1 MKRVVLFIAGGL
13 FAVSVFAQGI
23 KDLDAAWVKAAKA
36 GDVEGLVK
44 LYAPTAVTYM
54 PDEMKAKGT
63 DEVRASFQKFLG
75 ANTVTEM
82 TLSQDFETTSGNL
95 AASSGTFSMTVTP
108 KGGGAAQTMEGR
120 YSSVAVKK
128 NGKWMY
134 VSDHASVPLPPAPAA
149 AAPPAQPAPAV
160 TPLPAPG
167 P

>member
-1 MKRVVLFIAGGL
+1 MKRAVLFLAGGL
-13 FAVSVFAQGI
+13 FAVSVFAHGL

-54 PDEMKAKGT
+54 PDEMRAKGT
-63 DEVRASFQKFLG
+63 EEIRASFQKFLG
-75 ANTVTEM
+75 SSTVTEM
-82 TLSQDFETTSGNL
+82 TLSQEFESTSGNL
-95 AASSGTFSMTVTP
+95 AASSGTFSMTLTP

-134 VSDHASVPLPPAPAA
+134 VSDHASVPLVAAPPAAAPAPAA
-149 AAPPAQPAPAV
+149 
-160 TPLPAPG
+160 TPVPTPV

>member
-1 MKRVVLFIAGGL
+1 MKRVALFVAGVL

-23 KDLDAAWVKAAKA
+23 KDLDNAWVKAAKA
-36 GDVEGLVK
+36 GDIEGLVK

-63 DEVRASFQKFLG
+63 AEIRASFQKFLG
-75 ANTVTEM
+75 SSNVKEM

-95 AASSGTFSMTVTP
+95 SASSGTFSMTVEP
-108 KGGGAAQTMEGR
+108 KAGGAAQTMEGR

-134 VSDHASVPLPPAPAA
+134 VSDHASMPIPPPPAAAPAA
-149 AAPPAQPAPAV
+149 AT
-160 TPLPAPG
+160 TPTP
-167 P
+167 

>member
-63 DEVRASFQKFLG
+63 DEIRASFQKFLG
-75 ANTVTEM
+75 SSTVTEM
-82 TLSQDFETTSGNL
+82 TLSPEFDTTSGNL

-108 KGGGAAQTMEGR
+108 KGGGAAQTMQGR
-120 YSSVAVKK
+120 YSSIAVRKG
-128 NGKWMY
+128 GKWMY
-134 VSDHASVPLPPAPAA
+134 VSDHASVPIPAEPAAAPAPAT
-149 AAPPAQPAPAV
+149 
-160 TPLPAPG
+160 TPTP
-167 P
+167 

>member
-63 DEVRASFQKFLG
+63 DEIRASFQKFLG
-75 ANTVTEM
+75 SSTVTQM
-82 TLSQDFETTSGNL
+82 TLSPEFDTTSGNL

-108 KGGGAAQTMEGR
+108 KGGGAAQTMQGR
-120 YSSVAVKK
+120 YSSIAVRKG
-128 NGKWMY
+128 GKWMY
-134 VSDHASVPLPPAPAA
+134 VSDHASVPIPAEPAAAPAPAT
-149 AAPPAQPAPAV
+149 
-160 TPLPAPG
+160 TPTP
-167 P
+167 

>member
-1 MKRVVLFIAGGL
+1 MKRAVLFIAGGL

-63 DEVRASFQKFLG
+63 DEIRASFQKFLG
-75 ANTVTEM
+75 ASKVTAM
-82 TLSQDFETTSGNL
+82 TLTQEFESTSGNL
-95 AASSGTFSMTVTP
+95 AASSGTFSMTVEP
-108 KGGGAAQTMEGR
+108 KAGGAAQTMEGR
-120 YSSVAVKK
+120 YSSIAVKK

-149 AAPPAQPAPAV
+149 AAPAAAPAT
-160 TPLPAPG
+160 TPIPTPV

>member
-63 DEVRASFQKFLG
+63 DEIRASFQKFLG
-75 ANTVTEM
+75 SSTVTEM
-82 TLSQDFETTSGNL
+82 TLSPEFDTMSGNL

-108 KGGGAAQTMEGR
+108 KGGGAAQTMQGR
-120 YSSVAVKK
+120 YSSIAVRKG
-128 NGKWMY
+128 GKWMY
-134 VSDHASVPLPPAPAA
+134 VSDHASVPIPAEPAAAPAPAT
-149 AAPPAQPAPAV
+149 
-160 TPLPAPG
+160 TPTP
-167 P
+167 

>member
-1 MKRVVLFIAGGL
+1 MKRVILFLAGGL

-63 DEVRASFQKFLG
+63 EEIRASFQKFLG
-75 ANTVTEM
+75 ASTVTEM

-120 YSSVAVKK
+120 YSSVAVRKG
-128 NGKWMY
+128 GKWMY
-134 VSDHASVPLPPAPAA
+134 VSDHASLPIPPPPPAEAPAA
-149 AAPPAQPAPAV
+149 APATAP
-160 TPLPAPG
+160 TPTP
-167 P
+167 

>member
-63 DEVRASFQKFLG
+63 DEIRASFQKFLG
-75 ANTVTEM
+75 SSTVTEM
-82 TLSQDFETTSGNL
+82 TLSPEFETTSGNL

-108 KGGGAAQTMEGR
+108 KSGGAAQTMQGR
-120 YSSVAVKK
+120 YSSIAVRKG
-128 NGKWMY
+128 GKWMY
-134 VSDHASVPLPPAPAA
+134 VSDHASVPIPAEPAAAPAPAT
-149 AAPPAQPAPAV
+149 
-160 TPLPAPG
+160 TPTP
-167 P
+167 